1 MTRQLFNVFRKTA
14 LETILLCIAG
24 ISVSAQ
30 ESAQVPVETID
41 QIRTLFQQ
49 PGRDYST
56 GPLWTWNDL
65 LTEEQVR
72 STMQDMAA
80 QHVKQVWVHP
90 RPGLMTPYLSDD
102 WFRLW
107 GIALDE
113 AEKLDMNVWIYDEN
127 SYPSGFAG
135 GFVPETMPDSRG
147 KGLHLQ
153 RVKELAAVDDT
164 VWYVYKIT
172 KNEAG
177 AETFEN
183 VTAWA
188 KEQKQLPAGDWLI
201 GKIQLAGTGG
211 WFGGWWY
218 VDLLKQGVTEKFIE
232 ITLEPYRK
240 RFGEQF
246 GKRLPGWFTDEPHL
260 QAAGGLT
267 WNEEIPQLFEKKF
280 GYSLIDNLPSLT
292 AEVGDWKKVRHNYQ
306 QILLDL
312 FIERWAKPC
321 HDYCEKYGLQFT
333 GHYWEHGWPGAG
345 HGPDNMAMYAWHQR
359 PAIDI
364 LMNQYNEGVNA
375 QFGNA
380 RSVKELASVANQMGY
395 KRTLSETYGAG
406 GWDLRFEDM
415 KRIADWQYALGVNTT
430 NEHLSYVT
438 IRGARKRDHPQSFS
452 YHASWWEAYRFMAD
466 YHTRLSYA
474 LTRGEQINRVLV
486 IEPTTT
492 AWMYQGNPHLS
503 QIGGEFQNFV
513 NLLERWQAEYD
524 LGSEDVIARWGKV
537 EDGRFV
543 VNKRAYDLVILPPN
557 MENINEKTLE
567 LLTAY
572 VQAKGSLICCSYPDR
587 VDGIANADVKQTL
600 GGENAN
606 DIDTMTAAWSALSLT
621 YKSGFRYNA
630 YGFPVMEGTKL
641 IFETYSKEQREA
653 NSIGKVFH
661 HRRQVS
667 GGEILFLCNTDI
679 NSRAIGK
686 VNSAA
691 KSAEQWSPETGAVS
705 PYPYES
711 GGDRISFNVDLPPCG
726 SLLLFLSAEAPK
738 EKAVVPSNAIQKVYQ
753 PLGEPKV
760 KRLKPNVLTI
770 DYVDVNIGGEV
781 RNNQYTYEANKWI
794 WQKHGFAKNPW
805 DNEVQFKDRLITK
818 TFPQDSGFSATYK
831 FTLTGQI
838 PYPLHIVI
846 ERPDLYAITCN
857 GKQVSAKPGDWRF
870 DKAFGKVDISSAA
883 QLGVNEV
890 TITAKPMTMYHELEP
905 AYLIGDFSVEPA
917 EKGFEVKAS
926 KPLYLVP
933 PANVEDAH
941 SVAIEGVAWLTSGVG
956 FAPENK
962 LADDLAPYLIFDL
975 GETRVVESVKIWN
988 YNEANMKKR
997 GVASLKIY
1005 VANKPDITAE
1015 ATTRETF
1022 QQARRKYRERGGN
1035 INEFTYPEKKQLL
1048 GEYPLTPGSSNGPQ
1062 TIQFNPPRQR
1072 LFDRDDRR
1080 CRYLIF
1086 EIVSNHNGVKYP
1098 IPAPA
1103 EGSEPQKF
1111 DDNAF
1116 VGLSEVKIFYESVG
1130 GRVYEAKTP
1139 VITKVSS
1146 ELTVQSFDRAAKHL
1160 VDGSGL
1166 IRPERGWNRQGMPF
1180 YPDGVAYTERFDFGP
1195 NAAKNAKSRY
1205 FVTLNK
1211 WYGVVAKVAVNGKDA
1226 GYIGFAPWQ
1235 CDVTEWAKPGVNEIT
1250 VTVIGAPK
1258 NLLGPHHSGAMRGTA
1273 WPSAFWKAPQDG
1285 PPPGSDYDVIGY
1297 GLFEAFTVVE
1307 K

>member
-1 MTRQLFNVFRKTA
+1 MTRQLFSVFRKTA
-14 LETILLCIAG
+14 FGTLLLYFAG
-24 ISVSAQ
+24 ISGSAQ
-30 ESAQVPVETID
+30 EAAQVSGETVD
-41 QIRTLFQQ
+41 QIRATFQQ
-49 PGRDYST
+49 PGRDYSS

-72 STMQDMAA
+72 STMRDMSA

-107 GIALDE
+107 EIALDE

-135 GFVPETMPDSRG
+135 GFVPEALPDSRG

-153 RVKELAAVDDT
+153 RVKELAAVDDA

-172 KNEAG
+172 TNEADT
-177 AETFEN
+177 ESFEN

-188 KEQKQLPAGDWLI
+188 KEQKQLPAGNWLI
-201 GKIQLAGTGG
+201 GKVQLAGTGG

-218 VDLLKQGVTEKFIE
+218 VDLLKQGVTKKFIE

-260 QAAGGLT
+260 QVAGGLT

-280 GYSLIDNLPSLT
+280 GYSLIENLPSLSSET
-292 AEVGDWKKVRHNYQ
+292 GDWKKVRHNYQ

-321 HDYCEKYGLQFT
+321 YDYCEKYGLQFT

-452 YHASWWEAYRFMAD
+452 YHASWWEAYHLMAD

-474 LTRGEQINRVLV
+474 LTRGEQINHVLV

-492 AWMYQGNPHLS
+492 AWMYQGNSHLS
-503 QIGGEFQNFV
+503 KIGNEFQDFV
-513 NLLERWQAEYD
+513 NTLERYQAEYD
-524 LGSEDVIARWGKV
+524 LGSEDMIARWGKI
-537 EDGRFV
+537 ENGQFV
-543 VNKRAYDLVILPPN
+543 VNKRAYDLVVLPPN
-557 MENINEKTLE
+557 MENINSKTLE

-572 VQAKGSLICCSYPDR
+572 MQAKGSLICCSYPER
-587 VDGIANADVKQTL
+587 VDGNANAEVKKTL
-600 GGENAN
+600 GGEIVAPH
-606 DIDTMTAAWSALSLT
+606 TAASAMLLART
-621 YKSGFRYNA
+621 GFHYNA
-630 YGFPVMEGTKL
+630 YGIPNDAYGGSKP
-641 IFETYSKEQREA
+641 IFEAYSKEQAATRPP
-653 NSIGKVFH
+653 GKLFH
-661 HRRQVS
+661 HRRNVA
-667 GGEILFLCNTDI
+667 GGEILFFCNTDI
-679 NSRAIGK
+679 NNRAVGRA
-686 VNSAA
+686 SSTA
-691 KSAEQWSPETGAVS
+691 KSAEQWNPETGTIS

-711 GGDRISFNVDLPPCG
+711 GDQGITFNVNLPPCG
-726 SLLLFLSAEAPK
+726 SLLLFLSNEPPK
-738 EKAVVPSNAIQKVYQ
+738 EKVVAIPSTVQRVYQ
-753 PLGEPKV
+753 PLAAPEV
-760 KRLKPNVLTI
+760 KRTSPNVLTI
-770 DYVDVNIGGEV
+770 DYVDVNIGGEI
-781 RNNQYTYEANKWI
+781 RTNQYAYEANKWI

-805 DNEVQFKDRLITK
+805 DNEVQFKDQLITK

-838 PYPLHIVI
+838 PYPLHLVI

-857 GKQVSAKPGDWRF
+857 GKQVSAKPGDWWL
-870 DKAFGKVDISSAA
+870 DKAFGKVNISSAA
-883 QLGVNEV
+883 KLGANEV
-890 TITAKPMTMYHELEP
+890 TITAKPMTMWHELEP
-905 AYLIGDFSVEPA
+905 AYLIGDFSVEPTA
-917 EKGFEVKAS
+917 EGFEVKAS
-926 KPLYLVP
+926 RPLYLVP
-933 PANVEDAH
+933 PENIEDVH
-941 SVAIEGVAWLTSGVG
+941 SGTMEGVAWLTSGVG
-956 FAPENK
+956 FAPEDK
-962 LADDLAPYLIFDL
+962 LADDFAPYLVFDL
-975 GETRVVESVKIWN
+975 GEMRVVESVKIWN
-988 YNEANMKKR
+988 YNETNLTKR

-1005 VANKPDITAE
+1005 AANTPDATME

-1022 QQARRKYRERGGN
+1022 QQSRRKYREQGGN
-1035 INEFTYPEKKQLL
+1035 INEFTYPKKKQLL
-1048 GEYPLTPGSSNGPQ
+1048 GEYPLTPGSGNDPQ
-1062 TIQFNPPRQR
+1062 TIQFNPNGQR

-1086 EIVSNHNGVKYP
+1086 EIVSNHNGMQYP

-1103 EGSEPQKF
+1103 EGAAPQKF

-1116 VGLSEVKIFYESVG
+1116 VGLSEVKIFHESSG
-1130 GRVYEAKTP
+1130 GRIYEIEKPAIVKA
-1139 VITKVSS
+1139 SS
-1146 ELTVQSFDRAAKHL
+1146 ELTIRSFDRAAKHL
-1160 VDGSGL
+1160 ADGSGL
-1166 IRPERGWNRQGMPF
+1166 IRPERGWNQQGMPF
-1180 YPDGVAYTERFDFGP
+1180 YADGVAYTEKFNFGQ
-1195 NAAKNAKSRY
+1195 NAATNAKNRY

-1211 WYGVVAKVAVNGKDA
+1211 WYGSVAKVTVNGKDA

-1235 CDVTEWAKPGVNEIT
+1235 CDATKFVKPGVNEIT
-1250 VTVIGAPK
+1250 VTVIGTPK
-1258 NLLGPHHSGAMRGTA
+1258 NLLGPHHSGVMRGAA
-1273 WPSAFWKAPQDG
+1273 WPNAFWIAPQDG
-1285 PPPGSDYDVIGY
+1285 PPPGNNYDVIGY
-1297 GLFEAFTVVE
+1297 GLFEPFIVVE